1 MGIRN
6 LRKPVSRHVESARL
20 ASCSFLVWAL
30 GLFVGAGCGAPGEP
44 TPPAPPIPV
53 AVTDLAAHQAGDG
66 VQLIF
71 TLPAKTI
78 TGDRLASPPA
88 VEIVRGTPKPD
99 GSPEAKTFRVVY
111 TVPGSLVE
119 NYVSEGHVKI
129 IDPVAPAETRAH
141 PGGTLVYVIRTRAS
155 KKRASADSNAVSV
168 RVYPVSEPVAKLD
181 ARVTEPA
188 IELSWTAPTRT
199 SGGDPLS
206 GFSGYRIYR
215 GELDPASAEAATTD
229 FSKAKWKSPLAL
241 LAPSDENTYRDTL
254 FDFGKAYAYI
264 VRSVVLV
271 EGSELESGD
280 SVPAI
285 VTPRDTFPPAAPQN
299 LVAAVLSGA
308 TPGSVLVDLSWSIN
322 LETDLAGYRVY
333 RSERQDTRGVVI
345 TPDLLLA
352 PAYRDTS
359 VEPGHRYWYSVTAV
373 DRAGNESDASAAVV
387 VDVAKPSP

>member
-1 MGIRN
+1 ME
-6 LRKPVSRHVESARL
+6 HARL
-20 ASCSFLVWAL
+20 ASLAFRVSGLAL
-30 GLFVGAGCGAPGEP
+30 LFAAGCGAPGEP
-44 TPPAPPIPV
+44 TPPAPPVPV
-53 AVTDLAAHQAGDG
+53 AIADLAAHQAGDG

-78 TGDRLASPPA
+78 TGERLASPPA
-88 VEIVRGTPKPD
+88 VEIVRGAPKPD
-99 GSPEAKTFRVVY
+99 GSPDAKTFRVVY
-111 TVPGSLVE
+111 TIPGSLVE
-119 NYVSEGHVKI
+119 NYVSEGHIKI

-141 PGGTLVYVIRTRAS
+141 PGGTLVYAIRTRAS
-155 KKRASADSNAVSV
+155 KKRASGDSNAVSV
-168 RVYPVSEPVAKLD
+168 RVYPVPEPVAKLD

-215 GELDPASAEAATTD
+215 GELDPASAEAAATD

-241 LAPSDENTYRDTL
+241 LSPSAENTYRDTL
-254 FDFGKAYAYI
+254 FDFGKTYAYV
-264 VRSVVLV
+264 VRSVAFA

-285 VTPRDTFPPAAPQN
+285 VSPRDIFPPAAPQN
-299 LVAAVLSGA
+299 LAAAVLSGA

-322 LETDLAGYRVY
+322 LETDLAGYHVY
-333 RSERQDTRGVVI
+333 RSERQDTRGVAI

-373 DRAGNESDASAAVV
+373 DRSGNESDASTAIA

>member
-6 LRKPVSRHVESARL
+6 LRKPVSRNLEHARFASFAFRVSGL
-20 ASCSFLVWAL
+20 AFFLT
-30 GLFVGAGCGAPGEP
+30 AGCGAPGEP
-44 TPPAPPIPV
+44 TPPAPPVPV
-53 AVTDLAAHQAGDG
+53 AIADLAAHQAGDG

-78 TGDRLASPPA
+78 TADRLASLPA
-88 VEIVRGTPKPD
+88 VEIVRGSPKPD
-99 GSPEAKTFRVVY
+99 GSPDAKTFRIVY
-111 TVPGSLVE
+111 TIPGSLVE
-119 NYVSEGHVKI
+119 NYVSEGHVKF
-129 IDPVAPAETRAH
+129 IDPVAPAEARAH
-141 PGGTLVYVIRTRAS
+141 PGGLLVYVVRTRAS
-155 KKRASADSNAVSV
+155 KKRASGDSNVVSV
-168 RVYPVSEPVAKLD
+168 RVYPVPEPVGKIEG
-181 ARVTEPA
+181 RVTEPA
-188 IELSWTAPTRT
+188 IELSWAVPTRT

-215 GELDPASAEAATTD
+215 GELDPASAEAALAD

-241 LAPSDENTYRDTL
+241 LAPSDENAYRDTL
-254 FDFGKAYAYI
+254 FDFGKTYAYI

-271 EGSELESGD
+271 EGSALESGD
-280 SVPAI
+280 SVPLI
-285 VTPRDTFPPAAPQN
+285 VAPRDTFAPAAPQN

-333 RSERQDTRGVVI
+333 RSEQQDAKGVGI
-345 TPDLLLA
+345 TPELLLA

-373 DRAGNESDASAAVV
+373 DRTGNESEAGTAVA
-387 VDVAKPSP
+387 VDIRKPSP

>member
-1 MGIRN
+1 MEIRN
-6 LRKPVSRHVESARL
+6 LRNAELRDLEHAR
-20 ASCSFLVWAL
+20 
-30 GLFVGAGCGAPGEP
+30 FVGFALRVSGMAFLFAAGCGAPGVPVPP
-44 TPPAPPIPV
+44 TPPVPV
-53 AVTDLAAHQAGDG
+53 VVTDLTARQAGDG

-71 TLPAKTI
+71 TLPTKTI

-88 VEIVRGTPKPD
+88 VEIVRGTTKPD
-99 GSPEAKTFRVVY
+99 GSLEAKSSRIVY
-111 TVPGSLVE
+111 TIPGSLVQ
-119 NYVSEGHVKI
+119 NYVVEGHVKF

-141 PGGTLVYVIRTRAS
+141 TGGALVYVIRTRAS
-155 KKRASADSNAVSV
+155 QKRASADSNAVSV
-168 RVYPVSEPVAKLD
+168 RVYPVPEPIAKLE

-188 IELSWTAPTRT
+188 IELSWAAPTRT
-199 SGGDPLS
+199 SGGDPINA
-206 GFSGYRIYR
+206 FSGYRIYR
-215 GELDPASAEAATTD
+215 GELDAASAEAATAD
-229 FSKAKWKSPLAL
+229 FSKAKWKSPLTL

-254 FDFGKAYAYI
+254 FDFGKTYAYI

-271 EGSELESGD
+271 NGNALESSD
-280 SVPAI
+280 SAPAI
-285 VTPRDTFPPAAPQN
+285 VSPRDTFPPAAPQN

-333 RSERQDTRGVVI
+333 RSEQQDTRGALI
-345 TPDLLLA
+345 TPELLLA

-373 DRAGNESDASAAVV
+373 DRAGNESEASAAVA